1 MSSRAWVWGW
11 TALILGCLGVWVFL
25 SSWAAIAMVAAI
37 LGAEGVRMWKD
48 VRRNQ
53 ERQRQEAWDKARQPR
68 WASDKRLI
76 IGEEVSGEP
85 FGLDISQ
92 KSAAI
97 VGGMPGSG
105 KSVLLR
111 TMGKALGDRAEIWMY
126 EGTADDTEEGHQML
140 TYTQKTMHERLR
152 RLSDYWSMD
161 RIERPKLHVL
171 VLDEAQ
177 SLFTPVSSKKEHKD
191 AAADRVAIARDL
203 VQRGRK
209 AGIFLVLATQRP
221 VAESIPTGIRDLA
234 GVRICGRVAKP
245 ADFDLIFGFYPTET
259 EFNPMSLRRG
269 HFLVDDGSRAGLR
282 ELRVL
287 PPRRQ
292 GL

>member
-1 MSSRAWVWGW
+1 M
-11 TALILGCLGVWVFL
+11 T
-25 SSWAAIAMVAAI
+25 AAI
-37 LGAEGVRMWKD
+37 LTIASVALWKD
-48 VRRNQ
+48 ARRKQ
-53 ERQRQEAWDKARQPR
+53 ERERQEAWKRARQPR

-111 TMGKALGDRAEIWMY
+111 TMGKALGERAEIWMY

-140 TYTQKTMHERLR
+140 TYTQKTMHERLS
-152 RLSDYWSMD
+152 RLSDFWSID
-161 RIERPKLHVL
+161 KSERPKLHVL

-203 VQRGRK
+203 AQRGRK
-209 AGIFLVLATQRP
+209 AGVFLVLATQRP

-245 ADFDLIFGFYPTET
+245 ADFDLIFGYYPTET
-259 EFNPMSLRRG
+259 DFNPMSLRRG

-287 PPRRQ
+287 PPRKQ

>member
-1 MSSRAWVWGW
+1 VSSRSWIPWSVVIVSG
-11 TALILGCLGVWVFL
+11 LGVWLFL
-25 SSWAAIAMVAAI
+25 GPWAAVAMAAAI
-37 LGAEGVRMWKD
+37 LTIASAALWKD
-48 VRRNQ
+48 SRRKR
-53 ERQRQEAWDKARQPR
+53 ERQRQEAWKRARQPR

-111 TMGKALGDRAEIWMY
+111 TMGKALGERAEIWMY
-126 EGTADDTEEGHQML
+126 EGTADDIEEGHQML
-140 TYTQKTMHERLR
+140 TYTQKTMHERLS
-152 RLSDYWSMD
+152 RLSDFWSID
-161 RIERPKLHVL
+161 KSERPKLHVL

-191 AAADRVAIARDL
+191 IAADRVAIARDV

-209 AGIFLVLATQRP
+209 AGVFLVLATQRP

-245 ADFDLIFGFYPTET
+245 ADFDLIFGYYPTET
-259 EFNPMSLRRG
+259 EFNPMSLRTG
-269 HFLVDDGSRAGLR
+269 HFLVEDGSRAGLR

-287 PPRRQ
+287 PPRKQ

>member
-1 MSSRAWVWGW
+1 MSSRSWIPWIVVIAGGLGAW
-11 TALILGCLGVWVFL
+11 LFLGP
-25 SSWAAIAMVAAI
+25 WAALAMAAVTLAI
-37 LGAEGVRMWKD
+37 GSAALWED
-48 VRRNQ
+48 SRRKR
-53 ERQRQEAWDKARQPR
+53 ERERQEAWERARQPR

-161 RIERPKLHVL
+161 KIERPKLHVL